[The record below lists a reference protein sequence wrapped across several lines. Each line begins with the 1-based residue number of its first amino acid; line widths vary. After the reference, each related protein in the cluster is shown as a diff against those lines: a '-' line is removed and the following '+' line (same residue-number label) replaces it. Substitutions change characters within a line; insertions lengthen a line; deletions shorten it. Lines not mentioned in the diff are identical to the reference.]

1 MNQAKLILIISFLIL
16 ISVAENS
23 YSQKFGRNK
32 VQYDSKDW
40 EYIQSSRFDIYYYQ
54 GARTLAEFTADVAE
68 SSYVS
73 LSQLFNYQLTDRIPI
88 IIYRSHNDFTE
99 TNVSPYVVD
108 ESVGGFT
115 EFLKNRV
122 VIPFDGSYEQF
133 RHVIHHEL
141 THAVM
146 LQFLYGSGPGSI
158 IQGVSRSAPPL
169 WFIEGLAEYTSIGWD
184 IDSDMFVRDA
194 TLGGYLP
201 PIPYLQAFLAYK
213 GGQAVLRYV
222 EEVYGKQKITELLQ
236 RIRTTRN
243 FDRAWRLAL
252 NEDLQ
257 ETNKKWQ
264 RYMRKKYWPEI
275 ANRKQPFDYGQA
287 LTDHNDWK
295 NFVNNSPAV
304 SPTGDRVAFLTDRTG
319 YFDIY
324 VMSATDKKK
333 LEKLVS
339 GQRKADLEELQ
350 WLRPGMSWS
359 NDGKFIVF
367 SSRAA
372 GEDAL
377 NILDVSRKKI
387 VNSYKFSLDGLFA
400 PAWSPVSNEIAFV
413 GVKNGRSDIYVY
425 NIDSD
430 ELRKITDDIFSDA
443 EPAWSPDGAMLAY
456 VSDRKENVEPAELLG
471 DLRIQDY
478 DYHSTDIYVVKSDG
492 TGLRRITNDKL
503 NEKSPQWTPDGK
515 YLVFIS
521 DKSGISNIYVM
532 EIETEEVRA
541 LTDIITGVAQLSIGF
556 MSNRLAFTSFSNAGY
571 DIYLWADPFS
581 SIEEKE
587 IQPQPTAY
595 LLEQEKPVRSTFT
608 GDNQFE
614 ADRITTTVKS
624 GQDFS
629 RYVFGSNFRK
639 GIVDEIGGIPKEVTL
654 ATDEFKEAGGEFKT
668 NDYRIKF
675 SVDYAGLNAGYDPIL
690 GVYGLTQLYL
700 SDVLGDHQVMIGAN
714 LIRDLNNSDFLL
726 GYANLKNRMNWS
738 TTGYQFVNYFLTE
751 VGTVRFMRRGLSMNS
766 SYPFSRFHRVDLG
779 LQYFN
784 IRQEFISYPFLQ
796 PFSYS
801 VLMPSLAYNTDNTI
815 WWYIG
820 PAKGNRSY
828 IGLVGSP
835 KIGEA
840 GKEFVTGNFDFRRY
854 YSLGKGYTF
863 ATRFSGGASFGK
875 NPTLFIM
882 GGVENWL
889 NYKFYQNI
897 GFSDIS
903 DYFLSE
909 WMMPLRG
916 AELYELVGSRAA
928 MLNLEFRFPFI
939 QYFITSFPLKIG
951 FSNIQG
957 SVFLDAGSAWSNDN
971 AWKFTSTR
979 PNGDRYVR
987 DIVTGFGYGIRMNVY
1002 LFLLR
1007 FDTAWRTDF
1016 DGVSKPLYYWSIGLD
1031 F

>member
-1 MNQAKLILIISFLIL
+1 MTRAKIVLIFSLVIL
-16 ISVAENS
+16 FMAGAS
-23 YSQKFGRNK
+23 YGQKFGRNK
-32 VQYDSKDW
+32 VQYESKDW
-40 EYIQSSRFDIYYYQ
+40 EYIQSTHFDIYYYQ
-54 GARTLAEFTADVAE
+54 GARRLAEFTANVAE
-68 SSYVS
+68 SSNVS
-73 LSQLFNYQLTDRIPI
+73 LGQLFNYQLTDRIPI

-99 TNVSPYVVD
+99 TNTSPSLVD

-115 EFLKNRV
+115 EFLKNRIV
-122 VIPFDGSYEQF
+122 LPFDGSFEQF

-169 WFIEGLAEYTSIGWD
+169 WFIEGLAEFTSIGWD
-184 IDSDMFVRDA
+184 TDSDMFVRDA

-213 GGQAVLRYV
+213 GGQAVLRYI
-222 EEVYGKQKITELLQ
+222 EETYGRQKVTELLQ

-243 FDRAWRLAL
+243 FDRAWKSAL
-252 NEDLQ
+252 NEDLE

-275 ANRKQPFDYGQA
+275 ANRKQPFDYA
-287 LTDHNDWK
+287 EAITDHTKWQ
-295 NFVNNSPAV
+295 NFVNNSPAM

-324 VMSATDKKK
+324 VISVTDEKK
-333 LEKLVS
+333 LEKIIS

-359 NDGKFIVF
+359 NDGKHIVF
-367 SSRAA
+367 SSRSA

-377 NILDVSRKKI
+377 NILDVDRKKI
-387 VNSYKFSLDGLFA
+387 IDSHKFDMDGLFA
-400 PAWSPVSNEIAFV
+400 PAWSPVSDEIAFV
-413 GVKNGRSDIYVY
+413 GVKNGYSDIYVF
-425 NIDSD
+425 NSD
-430 ELRKITDDIFSDA
+430 TKELRKITNDIFSDA
-443 EPAWSPDGAMLAY
+443 EPTWSPDGKMLAF

-471 DLRIQDY
+471 DIKIEDY
-478 DYHSTDIYVVKSDG
+478 DYHSTDIYLVKADGSGLKRLTSDD
-492 TGLRRITNDKL
+492 LDD
-503 NEKSPQWTPDGK
+503 KSPQWTPDGK
-515 YLVFIS
+515 YLLFVS
-521 DKSGISNIYVM
+521 DRSGISNIYYFNT
-532 EIETEEVRA
+532 ETEVINP
-541 LTDIITGVAQLSIGF
+541 LTDMITGIAQLSLGF
-556 MSNRLAFTSFSNAGY
+556 KSNRLAFTAFSNAGY
-571 DIYLWADPFS
+571 DIYVWADPLGA
-581 SIEEKE
+581 IENQE
-587 IQPQPTAY
+587 IHPKPTAY
-595 LLEQEKPVRSTFT
+595 ILEREQPQRF
-608 GDNQFE
+608 GLMDNDQIE
-614 ADRITTTVKS
+614 SDKITTAVQS

-639 GIVDEIGGIPKEVTL
+639 GIVDEISGEQKEVKL
-654 ATDEFKEAGGEFKT
+654 AADDFKEPGGEFKT
-668 NDYRIKF
+668 KDYKIKF
-675 SVDYAGLNAGYDPIL
+675 GVDYAGVNAGYDPIL

-714 LIRDLNNSDFLL
+714 LIRDLNNSDFML
-726 GYANLKNRMNWS
+726 GYANMKNRMNWS
-738 TTGYQFVNYFLTE
+738 VVGYQFVNYFLTE
-751 VGTVRFMRRGLSMNS
+751 VGTVRFLRRGLAANT

-784 IRQEFISYPFLQ
+784 IRQEFISNPFLQ

-801 VLMPSLAYNTDNTI
+801 VFMPSIAYNTDNTI

-820 PAKGNRSY
+820 PAKGNRNY

-835 KIGEA
+835 KIGDA

-854 YSLGKGYTF
+854 YSLGKGYTI

-889 NYKFYQNI
+889 NYKFYQDI
-897 GFSDIS
+897 GFNDIS

-916 AELYELVGSRAA
+916 AELYELVGTRAA
-928 MLNLEFRFPFI
+928 LFNMEFRFPFI
-939 QYFITSFPLKIG
+939 QYFITNFPLKLG

-957 SVFLDAGSAWSNDN
+957 SIFMDAGSAWSNDS
-971 AWKFTSTR
+971 AWRFTATKPDGS
-979 PNGDRYVR
+979 RYVR
-987 DIVTGFGYGIRMNVY
+987 DIVTAFGYGIRANVY

-1007 FDTAWRTDF
+1007 FDAAWRTDF

>member
-1 MNQAKLILIISFLIL
+1 MRQIKILFIL
-16 ISVAENS
+16 SLFVLSIAGAS

-32 VQYDSKDW
+32 VQYGNKDW
-40 EYIQSSRFDIYYYQ
+40 EYIQSTHFDIYYYQ
-54 GARTLAEFTADVAE
+54 GARRLAEFAADVAE

-73 LSQLFNYQLTDRIPI
+73 LSQLFNYQLTDRIPFI
-88 IIYRSHNDFTE
+88 LYRSHNDFTE
-99 TNVSPYVVD
+99 TNTSPNLVE

-115 EFLKNRV
+115 EFLKNRIV
-122 VIPFDGSYEQF
+122 LPFDGSYEQF

-169 WFIEGLAEYTSIGWD
+169 WFIEGLAEFTSIGWD
-184 IDSDMFVRDA
+184 TDSDMFVRDA

-222 EEVYGKQKITELLQ
+222 EETYGRQKVTELLQ

-243 FDRAWRLAL
+243 FDRAWRSAL
-252 NEDLQ
+252 NEDL
-257 ETNKKWQ
+257 EESNKKWQ

-275 ANRKQPFDYGQA
+275 ANRKQPFDYAQA
-287 LTDHNDWK
+287 ITDHTKWQ

-304 SPTGDRVAFLTDRTG
+304 SPSGDRVAFLTDRTG

-324 VMSATDKKK
+324 VVSATDKKK

-339 GQRKADLEELQ
+339 GQRKSDLEELQ

-359 NDGKFIVF
+359 NNGKFIVF
-367 SSRAA
+367 SSRSA
-372 GEDAL
+372 GEDVL
-377 NILDVSRKKI
+377 NILDVDKKKI
-387 VNSYKFSLDGLFA
+387 IDSHKFDLDGLFA
-400 PAWSPVSNEIAFV
+400 PAWSPTSDEIAFV
-413 GVKNGRSDIYVY
+413 GVKNGYSDIFVF
-425 NIDSD
+425 NLVTK
-430 ELRKITDDIFSDA
+430 ELRKTTDDIFSDT
-443 EPAWSPDGAMLAY
+443 EPTWSPDGTMLAF
-456 VSDRKENVEPAELLG
+456 VSDRKENVEPAGLLG
-471 DLRIQDY
+471 DVKIEDY
-478 DYHSTDIYVVKSDG
+478 DYHTTDIYLVKSDG
-492 TGLRRITNDKL
+492 SGLKRLTSNDMDD
-503 NEKSPQWTPDGK
+503 KSPQWTPDGEH
-515 YLVFIS
+515 LLFVS
-521 DKSGISNIYVM
+521 DKSGISNIYYIDM
-532 EIETEEVRA
+532 ETEAVNA
-541 LTDIITGVAQLSIGF
+541 LTDMITGIAQLSIGF
-556 MSNRLAFTSFSNAGY
+556 KSNRLAFTAFSNAGY
-571 DIYLWADPFS
+571 DIYIWADPFS

-587 IQPQPTAY
+587 IQPKPTAY
-595 LLEQEKPVRSTFT
+595 VSEREMPQRLAII
-608 GDNQFE
+608 DNNQVE
-614 ADRITTTVKS
+614 ADKITSTVKS

-639 GIVDEIGGIPKEVTL
+639 GIVDEISGMQKEVKL
-654 ATDEFKEAGGEFKT
+654 AADDFKEPGGEFKT
-668 NDYRIKF
+668 KDYKIKF
-675 SVDYAGLNAGYDPIL
+675 GVDYAGVNAGYDPIL

-738 TTGYQFVNYFLTE
+738 ATGYQFVNYFLTE
-751 VGTVRFMRRGLSMNS
+751 VGTVRFLRRGLAANA
-766 SYPFSRFHRVDLG
+766 SYPFSRFHRIDLG

-784 IRQEFISYPFLQ
+784 IRQEFISLPFFQ

-801 VLMPSLAYNTDNTI
+801 VLMPSIAYNTDNTI

-820 PAKGNRSY
+820 PAKGNRNY

-835 KIGEA
+835 KIGDS

-889 NYKFYQNI
+889 NYKFYQDI
-897 GFSDIS
+897 GFNDIS

-928 MLNLEFRFPFI
+928 LFNMEFRFPFI
-939 QYFITSFPLKIG
+939 QYLITSFPLKLG

-957 SVFLDAGSAWSNDN
+957 SLFFDAGSAWSNDN
-971 AWKFTSTR
+971 TWRFTATKS
-979 PNGDRYVR
+979 NGSRYVR
-987 DIVTGFGYGIRMNVY
+987 DIVTAFGYGIRANVY

-1007 FDTAWRTDF
+1007 FDAAWRTDF

>member
-1 MNQAKLILIISFLIL
+1 MRNRIIVVMLSLFAFTL
-16 ISVAENS
+16 AGTS

-32 VQYDSKDW
+32 VQYQNKDW
-40 EYIQSSRFDIYYYQ
+40 EYIQSTHFDLYYYQ
-54 GARTLAEFTADVAE
+54 DARRLAEFTADVAE
-68 SSYVS
+68 SSYIS
-73 LSQLFNYQLTDRIPI
+73 LGQLFNYKLTDRIPI

-99 TNVSPYVVD
+99 TNTSPSLVE

-122 VIPFDGSYEQF
+122 VLPFDGSYEQF

-169 WFIEGLAEYTSIGWD
+169 WFIEGLSEFTSIGWD
-184 IDSDMFVRDA
+184 TDSDMYVRDA
-194 TLGGYLP
+194 TLTGYLP
-201 PIPYLQAFLAYK
+201 PIQYLQAFLAYK
-213 GGQAVLRYV
+213 GGQAVLRYI
-222 EEVYGKQKITELLQ
+222 ENTYGRQKITELLQ
-236 RIRTTRN
+236 RIRTIRN

-252 NEDLQ
+252 NEDLE

-275 ANRKQPFDYGQA
+275 ANRKQPYDYAQA
-287 LTDHNDWK
+287 ITDHTKWK
-295 NFVNNSPAV
+295 NFVNNSPTV

-324 VMSATDKKK
+324 MVSATDNRK

-359 NDGKFIVF
+359 NDGRYIVF
-367 SSRAA
+367 SSRSA

-377 NILDVSRKKI
+377 NILDVAKKKI
-387 VNSYKFSLDGLFA
+387 VASHKFKLDGLFA
-400 PAWSPVSNEIAFV
+400 PAWSPVSDEIAFV
-413 GVKNGRSDIYVY
+413 GVKHGHSDIFVF
-425 NIDSD
+425 DLKTK
-430 ELRKITDDIFSDA
+430 ELRMITDDIFSDA
-443 EPAWSPDGAMLAY
+443 EPAWSPDGTMLAF

-471 DLRIQDY
+471 DIRIEDY
-478 DYHSTDIYVVKSDG
+478 DYHSTDIYVIKSDG
-492 TGLRRITNDKL
+492 SCLRRLTNDDL
-503 NEKSPQWTPDGK
+503 DDKSPQWTSDGK
-515 YLVFIS
+515 HLLFVS
-521 DKSGISNIYVM
+521 DRSGISNIYYM
-532 EIETEEVRA
+532 EVETEAVYA
-541 LTDIITGVAQLSIGF
+541 LTDMITGIAQLSIGF
-556 MSNRLAFTSFSNAGY
+556 KSNRLAFTAFSNAGY

-581 SIEEKE
+581 SISEQKVEPK
-587 IQPQPTAY
+587 PTAY
-595 LLEQEKPVRSTFT
+595 MLERDTPRQWASIDR
-608 GDNQFE
+608 NQFE
-614 ADRITTTVKS
+614 ADQITSTVKS
-624 GQDFS
+624 SQDFS

-639 GIVDEIGGIPKEVTL
+639 GTIDEYIAKKREVTL
-654 ATDEFKEAGGEFKT
+654 ASTDFKGPDGEYITK
-668 NDYRIKF
+668 DYKIKF
-675 SVDYAGLNAGYDPIL
+675 GVDYAGVNAGYDPIL

-726 GYANLKNRMNWS
+726 GYANLKNRINWAA
-738 TTGYQFVNYFLTE
+738 TGYQFVNYFLTE
-751 VGTVRFMRRGLSMNS
+751 VGTVRFLRRGLAANT
-766 SYPFSRFHRVDLG
+766 SYPFSRFHRIDLG

-784 IRQEFISYPFLQ
+784 IRQEFISFPFID
-796 PFSYS
+796 PYSYS
-801 VLMPSLAYNTDNTI
+801 VFMPSIAYNTDNTI

-820 PAKGNRSY
+820 PAKGNRNY

-835 KIGEA
+835 KIGAA

-854 YSLGKGYTF
+854 YSLGKGYTI

-897 GFSDIS
+897 GFNDIS

-916 AELYELVGSRAA
+916 AELYELVGTRAA
-928 MLNLEFRFPFI
+928 LLNFEFRFPFI
-939 QYFITSFPLKIG
+939 QYLITNFPFKIG

-957 SVFLDAGSAWSNDN
+957 SMFLDAGSAWSNDD
-971 AWKFTSTR
+971 AWRFTTTKPDGS
-979 PNGDRYVR
+979 RYVR
-987 DIVTGFGYGIRMNVY
+987 DIVTGFGYGIRANVY
-1002 LFLLR
+1002 FFLLR
-1007 FDTAWRTDF
+1007 FDAAWRTDF
-1016 DGVSKPLYYWSIGLD
+1016 DSVSKPLYYWSIGID

>member
-1 MNQAKLILIISFLIL
+1 MKKSKIILIFSLIIL
-16 ISVAENS
+16 IMASVS
-23 YSQKFGRNK
+23 YGQKFGRNK
-32 VQYDSKDW
+32 VQYETKDW
-40 EYIQSSRFDIYYYQ
+40 EYIQSAHFDIYYYQ
-54 GARTLAEFTADVAE
+54 GARRLAEFAADVAE

-73 LSQLFNYQLTDRIPI
+73 LGQLFNYQLTDRIPI

-99 TNVSPYVVD
+99 TNTSPAVVD

-122 VIPFDGSYEQF
+122 VLPFDGSFEQF

-169 WFIEGLAEYTSIGWD
+169 WFIEGLAEFTSIGWD
-184 IDSDMFVRDA
+184 TDSDMFVRDA

-213 GGQAVLRYV
+213 GGQAVLRYI
-222 EEVYGKQKITELLQ
+222 EETYGRQKLTELLQ

-243 FDRAWRLAL
+243 FDRAWRSAL
-252 NEDLQ
+252 NEDLE

-275 ANRKQPFDYGQA
+275 ANRKQPFDYAQA
-287 LTDHNDWK
+287 ITDHDKWK

-304 SPTGDRVAFLTDRTG
+304 SPTGDRIAFLTDRTG

-324 VMSATDKKK
+324 VTSATDKKK

-359 NDGKFIVF
+359 NDGKHIVF
-367 SSRAA
+367 SSRSA

-377 NILDVSRKKI
+377 NVLDVERKKI
-387 VNSYKFSLDGLFA
+387 IETFKFDMDGLFA
-400 PAWSPVSNEIAFV
+400 PAWSPVTDEIAFV
-413 GVKNGRSDIYVY
+413 GVKNGYSDIYVFT
-425 NIDSD
+425 IETK

-443 EPAWSPDGAMLAY
+443 EPAWSPDGKMLAF
-456 VSDRKENVEPAELLG
+456 VSDRKENVEPSELIG
-471 DLRIQDY
+471 DIEIEDY
-478 DYHSTDIYVVKSDG
+478 DYHTTDIYLVKADGSGLKRLTSDD
-492 TGLRRITNDKL
+492 LDD
-503 NEKSPQWTPDGK
+503 KSPQWTPDGK
-515 YLVFIS
+515 YLLFVS
-521 DKSGISNIYVM
+521 DRSGISNIYYLNM
-532 EIETEEVRA
+532 ETEVINP
-541 LTDIITGVAQLSIGF
+541 LTDMITGIAQLSLGF
-556 MSNRLAFTSFSNAGY
+556 KSNRLAFTAFSNAGY
-571 DIYLWADPFS
+571 DIYVWADPLG
-581 SIEEKE
+581 SIEDQE
-587 IQPQPTAY
+587 IQPKPTAY
-595 LLEQEKPVRSTFT
+595 ILEREKPQRYRPMN
-608 GDNQFE
+608 DDQIE
-614 ADRITTTVKS
+614 ADKITTAVQS

-639 GIVDEIGGIPKEVTL
+639 GIVDEISGKQKEVNL
-654 ATDEFKEAGGEFKT
+654 AAHDFKEPGGEFKT
-668 NDYRIKF
+668 KDYKIKF
-675 SVDYAGLNAGYDPIL
+675 GVDYAGVNAGYDPIL

-738 TTGYQFVNYFLTE
+738 VNGYQFVNYFLTE
-751 VGTVRFMRRGLSMNS
+751 VGTVRFLRRGLAANT

-784 IRQEFISYPFLQ
+784 IRQEFISFPFIE
-796 PFSYS
+796 PISYS
-801 VLMPSLAYNTDNTI
+801 VFMPSIAYNTDNTI

-820 PAKGNRSY
+820 PAKGNRNY

-840 GKEFVTGNFDFRRY
+840 GKEFFTGNFDFRRY
-854 YSLGKGYTF
+854 YSLGRGYTI

-889 NYKFYQNI
+889 NYKFYQDI
-897 GFSDIS
+897 GFGDIS

-916 AELYELVGSRAA
+916 AELYELVGTRAA
-928 MLNLEFRFPFI
+928 LFNLEFRFPFI
-939 QYFITSFPLKIG
+939 QYFITTFPLKFG

-957 SVFLDAGSAWSNDN
+957 SLFLDAGSAWSNDS
-971 AWKFTSTR
+971 AWRFTATKPDGS
-979 PNGDRYVR
+979 RYVR
-987 DIVTGFGYGIRMNVY
+987 DIVTAFGYGIRANVY

-1007 FDTAWRTDF
+1007 FDAAWRTDF
-1016 DGVSKPLYYWSIGLD
+1016 DGVTKPLYYWSIGLD